1 MTEETQ
7 RGETNDPPS
16 EPGEPEDD
24 RFAVRITVDREG
36 ARRLTQR
43 TDLDFGDRPHI
54 RPQSENRAI
63 LEAFATRSQ
72 IAELRAEGYAVAV
85 GANESAAGRA
95 RQAEVGRGD
104 RFEGGRVRPNGLG
117 RKVGGR
123 EGGSKPRGG

>member
-1 MTEETQ
+1 MTDETQ
-7 RGETNDPPS
+7 RGMTDDPAS

-24 RFAVRITVDREG
+24 RFAVRITVDREA

-63 LEAFATRSQ
+63 LEAFATRAQ
-72 IAELRAEGYAVAV
+72 ISELRAEGYAVAV

-95 RQAEVGRGD
+95 RQAEVGQGD
-104 RFEGGRVRPNGLG
+104 RFEGGRVPPKGLG